1 MSSNPLDV
9 GCLRLFEAVARHR
22 NLSRAA
28 AALGT
33 TQPALSY
40 RIRRME
46 ELLGV
51 ALFRRGHRGLTPT
64 PEGEVLQQAVRQGLE
79 RLDEAVR
86 SIRRRAPSPAVRL
99 VTDFAF
105 AAFRLMPRM
114 ADFRRAHPEIDVHI
128 VATQARQAEVE
139 SDAELAVLFG
149 SRDDFAGEAL
159 LLIPERVTTVCAPGF
174 LRRHGPF
181 ERPEQL
187 LQAPLIHLEGDGSA
201 RWFTWDSWL
210 AAAGVEDRRPARS
223 SPARSSSVNTYT
235 LAIQAVQAEQG
246 VALGWYG
253 LVDELLAAGALVQA
267 CPTTLTS
274 GRGYWLLRRRP
285 APSPEADRVARW
297 LLGS

>member
-1 MSSNPLDV
+1 MSLNPLDV
-9 GCLRLFEAVARHR
+9 GCLRLFDAVARHR
-22 NLSRAA
+22 NLTRAA
-28 AALGT
+28 ATLGM

-51 ALFRRGHRGLTPT
+51 PLFHRAHRGLEPT
-64 PEGEVLQQAVRQGLE
+64 PEGEALQQAVRQGLA
-79 RLDEAVR
+79 RLDEAVMA
-86 SIRRRAPSPAVRL
+86 IRRRSRAPAVRL

-114 ADFRRAHPEIDVHI
+114 AEFGRAHPEIDVHI
-128 VATQARQAEVE
+128 VATQARRVDVE

-149 SRDDFAGEAL
+149 SRDDVAGDAL
-159 LLIPERVTTVCAPGF
+159 LLMPERVTTVCAPGF

-187 LQAPLIHLEGDGSA
+187 LRAPLIHLEGDGSA

-210 AAAGVEDRRPARS
+210 AAAGVENRR
-223 SPARSSSVNTYT
+223 PARSSSVNTYT

-253 LVDELLAAGALVQA
+253 LVDELLASGALVQA

-274 GRGYWLLRRRP
+274 ERGYWLQRQTSASSP
-285 APSPEADRVARW
+285 ASSPEAERVAQW
-297 LLGS
+297 LLAT

>member
-9 GCLRLFEAVARHR
+9 GCLRLFDAVARHR
-22 NLSRAA
+22 NLTRAA
-28 AALGT
+28 ATLGM

-40 RIRRME
+40 RIRKME

-51 ALFRRGHRGLTPT
+51 PLFRRGHRGLEPT
-64 PEGEVLQQAVRQGLE
+64 PEGEALQGAVRQGLE
-79 RLDEAVR
+79 RLDEAVLA
-86 SIRRRAPSPAVRL
+86 IRHRARAPAVRL

-128 VATQARQAEVE
+128 VATQSRQVDVE
-139 SDAELAVLFG
+139 SEAELAVLFG
-149 SRDDFAGEAL
+149 SRHDFEGDAVL
-159 LLIPERVTTVCAPGF
+159 LMPERVTTVCAPGF

-201 RWFTWDSWL
+201 RWFGWDSWL
-210 AAAGVEDRRPARS
+210 AAAGVENRH
-223 SPARSSSVNTYT
+223 PARSSSVNTYT
-235 LAIQAVQAEQG
+235 LAIQAVLAEQG

-253 LVDELLAAGALVQA
+253 LVDELLASGALVQA

-274 GRGYWLLRRRP
+274 ERGYWLQRQTP
-285 APSPEADRVARW
+285 ASSPEAERVAQW
-297 LLGS
+297 LLGT